1 MCLIIPSMSLNSVQ
15 PLPEFFLER
24 MQRLLGDEYA
34 AFAAALDQ
42 SPVSGLRV
50 NTLKLSLSQFQ
61 MISPFGLGDAVP
73 WCDSAFTLTPG
84 PSPAGG
90 GGTVRE
96 PGKHPYHMAGLY
108 YLQDPSAMSPAEL
121 LMSAPFD
128 QHAETIS
135 LHHTSDRGMR
145 VLDLA
150 AAPGGKTTHLAALMQ
165 GQGLLV
171 ANEIKDKRI
180 GHLAVNVERW
190 GAGNVVITNESPERL
205 ADHFGAFFDRVLVDA
220 PCSGEGMFRK
230 DMGARRDWSPE
241 MVAGCAIRQ
250 RNILRVAAKLVRPG
264 GYLLYSTC
272 TFAPEEDEAVVN
284 GLLNPLPGAG
294 EQTDENGSGQFEVVA
309 LPQLAGFMPG
319 RPEWVEAGEKNKK
332 QETKAELR
340 GAARLFP
347 HRVNGDGHFVCLLRR
362 RASTNP
368 VKDSRIKA
376 EWSNNR
382 LASPSTAQQRLWEE
396 FAGEVLQVVI
406 PAGRLRVRAE
416 RLYFIPEEL
425 PDFGNLRVL
434 HPGVWLGTFKKERF
448 EPAHPLALFLK
459 PGQAKKVLDLP
470 SAETGERRSG
480 ERRSPLQAFLS
491 GETIPSDGSPGW
503 TLVTVDGW
511 PLGWGKG
518 VQGILKNHYP
528 KGWQIY
534 S

>member
-1 MCLIIPSMSLNSVQ
+1 MPPDSIQ
-15 PLPEFFLER
+15 PLPELFLER

-34 AFAAALDQ
+34 AFAAALEQ

-50 NTLKLSLSQFQ
+50 NTLKLSAPRFQ
-61 MISPFGLGDAVP
+61 ALSPFALGQAVS
-73 WCDSAFTLTPG
+73 WCSSAFIIPT
-84 PSPAGG
+84 SDFSF
-90 GGTVRE
+90 
-96 PGKHPYHMAGLY
+96 GKHPYHLAGLY
-108 YLQDPSAMSPAEL
+108 YMQDPSAMAPAEL

-128 QHAETIS
+128 PQAGPGS
-135 LHHTSDRGMR
+135 LHPASAKGMR

-150 AAPGGKTTHLAALMQ
+150 AAPGGKTTALAALMQ

-171 ANEIKDKRI
+171 ANEIKDKRV

-205 ADHFGAFFDRVLVDA
+205 ADHFGAFFDRVLVDT

-250 RNILRVAAKLVRPG
+250 RNILRLAAKLVRPG

-272 TFAPEEDEAVVN
+272 TFAPEEDEEVIN
-284 GLLNPLPGAG
+284 GLLN
-294 EQTDENGSGQFEVVA
+294 EQTNDNGLAQFEVVE
-309 LPQLAGFMPG
+309 LPLLAGFTPG
-319 RPEWVEAGEKNKK
+319 RPEWMKEEK
-332 QETKAELR
+332 QETKSKKQAKGRLH
-340 GAARLFP
+340 GAVRLFP
-347 HRVNGDGHFVCLLRR
+347 HRVSGDGHFMCLLKRTG
-362 RASTNP
+362 ATDFNMYWEP
-368 VKDSRIKA
+368 D
-376 EWSNNR
+376 R
-382 LASPSTAQQRLWEE
+382 LVHPSPAQTRLWQE
-396 FAGEVLQVVI
+396 FASEVLRADF

-416 RLYFIPEEL
+416 RLYFIPEEM
-425 PDFGNLRVL
+425 PDFGSLRVL

-448 EPAHPLALFLK
+448 EPAHPLALFLQ
-459 PGQAKKVLDLP
+459 PGQAKHVLDL
-470 SAETGERRSG
+470 SSTETGG
-480 ERRSPLQAFLS
+480 HRSPLQAYLS
-491 GETIPSDGSPGW
+491 GETIPSDGTAGW

-511 PLGWGKG
+511 PLGWGKR